1 MQVILNKQW
10 MIVMHLA
17 AGNGLLV
24 RHRSVLSGRLDA
36 QSGWPRTQPT
46 VGGVK
51 KIGIGNSI

>member
-10 MIVMHLA
+10 MIVMDLA

-24 RHRSVLSGRLDA
+24 RHRSVLSGWLDA
-36 QSGWPRTQPT
+36 QSGWPRTQPA

-51 KIGIGNSI
+51 

>member
-36 QSGWPRTQPT
+36 QSGWPRTQPA